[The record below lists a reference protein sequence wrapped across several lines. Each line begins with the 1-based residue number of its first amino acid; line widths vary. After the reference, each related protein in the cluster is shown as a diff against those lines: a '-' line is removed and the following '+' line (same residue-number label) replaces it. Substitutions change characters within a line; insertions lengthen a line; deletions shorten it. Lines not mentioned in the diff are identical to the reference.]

1 MGQGIWTIEPL
12 PASTPVGAISMYAW
26 NDADGLSELNGMGW
40 FLCDGGANATDAG
53 HSLAGKV
60 PDMQNRFVKG
70 GVLGH
75 NIGIE
80 GGSTQTDGTAILNNQ
95 MPIHKHS
102 ASSSQGSHSHKLA
115 TIHKAKELKA
125 SQFNISEGAPSSWVA
140 HTFDAGGKESTSSSS
155 SGGITTTTETKGND
169 EAHTHT
175 YDPYHITVAYI
186 IYLGKVTA

>member
-1 MGQGIWTIEPL
+1 
-12 PASTPVGAISMYAW
+12 MYAW
-26 NDADGLSELNGMGW
+26 NDEDGLSELNGMGW

-53 HSLAGKV
+53 HSLASKV

-70 GVLGH
+70 GVLGQ
-75 NIGIE
+75 NIGVE
-80 GGSTQTDGTAILNNQ
+80 GGSTQTDGTAITNNQ

-102 ASSSQGSHSHKLA
+102 ASSSQGSHSHTLNSLYRARETKPNEA
-115 TIHKAKELKA
+115 NP
-125 SQFNISEGAPSSWVA
+125 SNSAPNPWLA
-140 HTFDAGGKESTSSSS
+140 HTFDQGGKETTNGKSA
-155 SGGITTTTETKGND
+155 GITTTTETKGND

>member
-26 NDADGLSELNGMGW
+26 NDEDGLGELNGMGW
-40 FLCDGGANATDAG
+40 FLCDGGANATEAG
-53 HSLAGKV
+53 HSLADKV

-70 GVLGH
+70 GVLGQ
-75 NIGIE
+75 NIGVE
-80 GGSTQTDGTAILNNQ
+80 GGSTQTDGTAIINNQ

-102 ASSSQGSHSHKLA
+102 ASSSQGAHAHTLN
-115 TIHKAKELKA
+115 TLHRAKETKSNEYNTYA
-125 SQFNISEGAPSSWVA
+125 GAAGWVA
-140 HTFDAGGKESTSSSS
+140 HTFDPNMEGTKNSS
-155 SGGITTTTETKGND
+155 SGSITTTTETKGND

-186 IYLGKVTA
+186 IYLGKVSA